1 MECFLSLSLS
11 LHVCI
16 SRCRY
21 TVHFQSILLKYAV
34 CIKHIIE
41 KHLWRWRW
49 MSVQNILFSRRSIP
63 FSMFHFATTVFF
75 HLLLFIFGW
84 MLLFALQLKIYNI
97 CLFGCALL
105 FATDWIH
112 FFAHKNIHTHTH
124 TTVHAVSIW
133 LFFSPGKDLFDYW
146 VRSGVLMAGFVNI
159 KYWKSLFFLF
169 LSSLDIFLLE
179 V

>member
-1 MECFLSLSLS
+1 MLCWKLFILCSFFIRLGWRMIGPWSGDGVFSLSLSLS

-112 FFAHKNIHTHTH
+112 FFC
-124 TTVHAVSIW
+124 S
-133 LFFSPGKDLFDYW
+133 
-146 VRSGVLMAGFVNI
+146 
-159 KYWKSLFFLF
+159 
-169 LSSLDIFLLE
+169 
-179 V
+179 

>member
-1 MECFLSLSLS
+1 MLHALLKAVYSVFFLHSARMAHDWSMKWRWSVFSLSLS

-112 FFAHKNIHTHTH
+112 FFC
-124 TTVHAVSIW
+124 S
-133 LFFSPGKDLFDYW
+133 
-146 VRSGVLMAGFVNI
+146 
-159 KYWKSLFFLF
+159 
-169 LSSLDIFLLE
+169 
-179 V
+179 